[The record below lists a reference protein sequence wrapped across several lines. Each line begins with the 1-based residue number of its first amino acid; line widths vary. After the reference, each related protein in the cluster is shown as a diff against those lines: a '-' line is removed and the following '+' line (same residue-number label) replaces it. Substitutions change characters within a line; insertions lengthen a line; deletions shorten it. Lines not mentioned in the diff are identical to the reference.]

1 VIQVFAC
8 WLCRRIASGENNAK
22 QRLVVK
28 AWGVHGAVAAD
39 ALGQRQHLA
48 RLNLK
53 PPLYPEVAVHLCD
66 LPPLDRCSEISP
78 VRLAKLSAPAKSAF
92 KKSRYKAL

>member
-28 AWGVHGAVAAD
+28 AWGVHGAVAD
-39 ALGQRQHLA
+39 ALGQRQNLA

-53 PPLYPEVAVHLCD
+53 RPPSPQKAVHLFH

-78 VRLAKLSAPAKSAF
+78 VRIAKP
-92 KKSRYKAL
+92 